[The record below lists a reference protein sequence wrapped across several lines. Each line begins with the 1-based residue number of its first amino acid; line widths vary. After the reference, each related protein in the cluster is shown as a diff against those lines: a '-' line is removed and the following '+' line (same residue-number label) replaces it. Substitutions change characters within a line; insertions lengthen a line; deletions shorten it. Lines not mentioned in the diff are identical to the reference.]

1 MKIYKQNNKLVIYLP
16 YEVLENL
23 NLTESDEVEFFK
35 YSDKAFLF
43 AKKSDI
49 ASMLAGQSLAQL
61 PQARQAQQKNAPSA
75 PSELSAEEIAVLKK
89 LDTVRYSM
97 RNEENIGK
105 ILNARE
111 KQILDRLVDSK
122 AVMLY
127 KKGREEKG
135 VYSIAKN
142 VYDKFL
148 MRKKQGQKSGY
159 AAAPAPERRQQESS
173 QYQKPELLP
182 SDIEEIRLLNEQGYL
197 VLNSEAEASSVSL
210 SLESRISQG
219 LILGTRGFNKKYYI
233 VKRPFI
239 DKYTGAIFKL
249 LGEGEKKVSVISESL
264 NVEEEA
270 ARGILYILAENGTI
284 REKRRDLFA
293 KVD

>member
-1 MKIYKQNNKLVIYLP
+1 MKIYKQNNKLAIYLP

-89 LDTVRYSM
+89 LDTVRYSL

-111 KQILDRLVDSK
+111 KQILDRRVDS
-122 AVMLY
+122 
-127 KKGREEKG
+127 
-135 VYSIAKN
+135 
-142 VYDKFL
+142 
-148 MRKKQGQKSGY
+148 
-159 AAAPAPERRQQESS
+159 
-173 QYQKPELLP
+173 
-182 SDIEEIRLLNEQGYL
+182 
-197 VLNSEAEASSVSL
+197 
-210 SLESRISQG
+210 
-219 LILGTRGFNKKYYI
+219 
-233 VKRPFI
+233 
-239 DKYTGAIFKL
+239 
-249 LGEGEKKVSVISESL
+249 
-264 NVEEEA
+264 
-270 ARGILYILAENGTI
+270 
-284 REKRRDLFA
+284 
-293 KVD
+293 